1 MEWEGVPESGGRVRK
16 GSRECS
22 RFRSGNKKQAL
33 LRRAEQPGRFIRMKS
48 IKEIPGWL
56 RVIRDLEGNGSY
68 FEGNALGDRKP
79 VKSTKNGSDVIEA
92 TGRGD

>member
-33 LRRAEQPGRFIRMKS
+33 LRRAEQPGRFIRMK
-48 IKEIPGWL
+48 
-56 RVIRDLEGNGSY
+56 
-68 FEGNALGDRKP
+68 
-79 VKSTKNGSDVIEA
+79 
-92 TGRGD
+92 